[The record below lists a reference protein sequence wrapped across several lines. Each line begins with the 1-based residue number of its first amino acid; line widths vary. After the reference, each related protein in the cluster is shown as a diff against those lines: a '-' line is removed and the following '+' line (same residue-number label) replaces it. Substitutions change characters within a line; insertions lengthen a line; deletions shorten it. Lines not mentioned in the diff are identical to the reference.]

1 MKTEVKYYERK
12 EEMLNVATHGLGV
25 GLSIAALVLLVVYAS
40 LEGDVWHVVSFS
52 IYGASLFFLY
62 LASTSFHLSRKLT
75 HRQWLNVA
83 DHAAIFLLIAGT
95 YTPYSLVSLRGPWGW
110 SIFGVVWGLAIVGMV
125 LKIFYTGRFNLIST
139 LIYVLLGWLILIA
152 ISPLVDTLPTGGLLW
167 LLAGGISYTM
177 GALFF
182 LLQRIPFNHAIFHLF
197 VLAGSV
203 CHFVSVFWYILR

>member
-1 MKTEVKYYERK
+1 
-12 EEMLNVATHGLGV
+12 
-25 GLSIAALVLLVVYAS
+25 
-40 LEGDVWHVVSFS
+40 
-52 IYGASLFFLY
+52 
-62 LASTSFHLSRKLT
+62 
-75 HRQWLNVA
+75 
-83 DHAAIFLLIAGT
+83 
-95 YTPYSLVSLRGPWGW
+95 LVSLRGPWGW